1 MWEVKSAARIMKDL
15 KATLVEYEYYITY
28 VTLHPTETHAFF
40 DYLNDHD
47 KKVLVFIHLAYRSL
61 VQYLVW

>member
-1 MWEVKSAARIMKDL
+1 MKDL
-15 KATLVEYEYYITY
+15 KATLVEYEYYNTY